1 MKDERLI
8 TFVYEFSESI
18 LCRLLSFIFERSG
31 PLSNQESEVIH
42 VLQSNARAACHVQ
55 VRRRPVVLG
64 MPRAG
69 VQTAVGARRGATARY
84 ENMYGATL

>member
-18 LCRLLSFIFERSG
+18 LFRLLSFIFERSG

-42 VLQSNARAACHVQ
+42 VLQSNACAACHGEQGLVCH
-55 VRRRPVVLG
+55 VERNG
-64 MPRAG
+64 DF
-69 VQTAVGARRGATARY
+69 AVGDAD
-84 ENMYGATL
+84 NTLRFEDPL